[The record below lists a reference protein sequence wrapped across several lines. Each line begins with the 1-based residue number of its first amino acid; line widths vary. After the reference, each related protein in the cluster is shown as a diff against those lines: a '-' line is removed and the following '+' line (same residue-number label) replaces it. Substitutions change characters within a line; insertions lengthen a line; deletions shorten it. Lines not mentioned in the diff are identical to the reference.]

1 MAADGVTSAV
11 NELIK
16 EAVLA
21 AVREEL
27 AAHKEEVDE
36 LRHMLTAVQGE
47 LAELK
52 RTMADRASGGTGLR
66 GKISKG
72 RRRTQ
77 VVRWNVDVEIMQSE
91 GDQKAAWEA
100 IKSASQ
106 ETDLE
111 LRNLNSLLDT
121 MLAHVSTMTHLTSIN
136 LYSTSGFSAEG
147 IKHLFR
153 LPRLEKLDL
162 RASDISDSAL
172 EGIGSLTSLTH
183 LYLYTTKVTD
193 AGLPCLTDLP
203 SLTHL
208 ALNECKGVKDAGMV
222 HVGRLTGLET
232 LCLNLTAVTDD
243 GLQQLTADSMDV
255 RKNAL
260 REGSYTQADRQ
271 VECQGVVMEREVR
284 EDLTDCLGETEER
297 RGGKGCEG

>member
-1 MAADGVTSAV
+1 MAAERVTSAV

-52 RTMADRASGGTGLR
+52 GTMADRASVG
-66 GKISKG
+66 KG

-77 VVRWNVDVEIMQSE
+77 VLKWNVDVEIMQSE

-106 ETDLE
+106 KTELE
-111 LRNLNSLLDT
+111 LRNLNCLSDA
-121 MLAHVSTMTHLTSIN
+121 MLGHVSTMTHLESIG
-136 LYSTSGFSAEG
+136 LDSCSGFSAEG
-147 IKHLFR
+147 IKHLYR

-162 RASDISDSAL
+162 RASDISNSAL
-172 EGIGSLTSLTH
+172 EGIGSLTSLTCFF
-183 LYLYTTKVTD
+183 LFNTKVTD
-193 AGLPCLTDLP
+193 AGLPCLIDLP
-203 SLTHL
+203 SLTLL
-208 ALNECKGVKDAGMV
+208 ALNECKGVTDAGMV
-222 HVGRLTGLET
+222 HVGRLTALDD
-232 LCLNLTAVTDD
+232 LALNLTAVTED
-243 GLQQLTADSMDV
+243 GLQQLTA
-255 RKNAL
+255 
-260 REGSYTQADRQ
+260 
-271 VECQGVVMEREVR
+271 
-284 EDLTDCLGETEER
+284 LTKPSTLWTSGRSHLGKDNIR
-297 RGGKGCEG
+297 RRIGR